1 MHDLPAS
8 EAGGNRESS
17 SRFRSGI
24 SKHRQALRYLGAGRF
39 PASTRAPAADRRQGF
54 FSGCR
59 GRGIGACRPVAA
71 GFWRLEADCAA
82 GSGLSASRTRRRGFF
97 YASAGIPACES
108 TRFQLAGG
116 PACRSDSRA
125 CRSERGAARPARDRR
140 RPAAPSD
147 QRSLSRG
154 PAGSPIEPP
163 APHASAGGRP
173 DRPADRASSQAAGAD
188 PRGADRE
195 CRDPARVAWTQ
206 AGDPHG
212 IDAFPRSA
220 SGRRNHIET
229 RRLLKPWARGK

>member
-59 GRGIGACRPVAA
+59 GRGIGACRPVAT
-71 GFWRLEADCAA
+71 GFWRLETDRAA
-82 GSGLSASRTRRRGFF
+82 GSGLSESRTRRRGFF
-97 YASAGIPACES
+97 RVPIGRPTPFSSTGI
-108 TRFQLAGG
+108 QLA
-116 PACRSDSRA
+116 R
-125 CRSERGAARPARDRR
+125 RPARHPDSGACRGKRGTPRPACDRR
-140 RPAAPSD
+140 RSATPRD
-147 QRSLSRG
+147 QRGLPRG
-154 PAGSPIEPP
+154 FAGSPIEPP
-163 APHASAGGRP
+163 APHASASGRP
-173 DRPADRASSQAAGAD
+173 DRPTDRASSQAAGAD

-195 CRDPARVAWTQ
+195 CGDPARVAWAQ
-206 AGDPHG
+206 AGDPHS

-220 SGRRNHIET
+220 SVRRNRIET
-229 RRLLKPWARGK
+229 SRLLKP